1 MLNRPVEKKIREWL
15 DQDTRALLVNGARQ
29 VGKTSSIRNALQDV
43 PGYDFHEI
51 NFLEQPELAAAISKA
66 GDAKTLLARL
76 SLMTSAPLKKHQTII
91 FFDEVQ
97 ECPEL
102 VTMIKFLVDDG
113 SYRYVLSG
121 SLLGVELSG
130 IRSTPVGYLTI
141 LDMYPLTIREF
152 YENIGIGDSTFS
164 LVETSFREQ
173 QPMDEFINKRLL
185 DLFHLYLIVGG
196 MPAAV
201 QAYINTNNIQRVSEI
216 QKNIVRLYKEDFSKY
231 DKKEK
236 FLLTDIYDAIP
247 AQLEEKNRRFI
258 VSKIAG
264 KINFDRV
271 ENKFLWLKNAGVV
284 LPVYNVTEPMVP
296 LKINEKRNLFKLFM
310 SDTGLLMSYYPNTVK
325 LKILN
330 GEIDVNMGGI
340 YENIVAQELIAHSY
354 PLYYYNGKKIGE
366 VDFLLEY
373 NGNLLPLEVKSG
385 KDYKKHPALSALWG
399 IENYDISK
407 AFVLCEGNVKNED
420 RITYLPLYMA
430 MCIREA
436 PIDNP
441 IVPFDL
447 TGLN

>member
-1 MLNRPVEKKIREWL
+1 MLNRPIEKEIRKWL
-15 DQDTRALLVNGARQ
+15 DQDTRALLVSGARQ
-29 VGKTSSIRNALQDV
+29 VGKTSSIRNALENA

-51 NFLEQPELAAAISKA
+51 NFLEQPEFAAAVSDA

-76 SLMTSAPLKKHQTII
+76 SLMISAPLKKHQAII

-102 VTMIKFLVDDG
+102 VTMIKFLVDEG

-152 YENIGIGDSTFS
+152 YENVGIGDNTCS
-164 LVETSFREQ
+164 LVEASFREQ
-173 QPMDEFINKRLL
+173 YPVDDFINKRLL

-201 QAYINTNNIQRVSEI
+201 QAYIDTNDIQRVSEI
-216 QKNIVRLYKEDFSKY
+216 QRDIVRLYKEDFSKY

-271 ENKFLWLKNAGVV
+271 ENKFLWLKNAGVA
-284 LPVYNVTEPMVP
+284 LPVYNVTEPAVP
-296 LKINEKRNLFKLFM
+296 LKLNEKRNLFKLFM
-310 SDTGLLMSYYPNTVK
+310 SDVGLLMSYYPNAVK

-340 YENIVAQELIAHSY
+340 YENVVAEELAAHGY
-354 PLYYYNGKKIGE
+354 PLYYYNGKKTGE
-366 VDFLLEY
+366 IDFLLEY
-373 NGNLLPLEVKSG
+373 NGALLPLEVKSG
-385 KDYKKHPALSALWG
+385 KEYKKHPALSVLFDV
-399 IENYDISK
+399 ENYDIPK
-407 AFVLCEGNVKNED
+407 AIVLCEGNVETEN
-420 RITYLPLYMA
+420 RIAYLPIYMA

-436 PIDNP
+436 PLDNP